1 MNAWLSLL
9 AVVMMSTGLAY
20 VLYFRLIVKTGAART
35 MTLTYL
41 IPLFANLIGVFVLDE
56 IVTGSMLMAGGVIL
70 LGTAMAS
77 GLFPRQA
84 VSAPP

>member
-1 MNAWLSLL
+1 
-9 AVVMMSTGLAY
+9 

-56 IVTGSMLMAGGVIL
+56 IVTGTMLLAGVVIL

-77 GLFPRQA
+77 GLFPRQGL
-84 VSAPP
+84 P

>member
-1 MNAWLSLL
+1 
-9 AVVMMSTGLAY
+9 
-20 VLYFRLIVKTGAART
+20 VKTGAART

-56 IVTGSMLMAGGVIL
+56 IVTGTMLLAGVVIL

-77 GLFPRQA
+77 GLFPRQGL
-84 VSAPP
+84 P